1 MDAVS
6 TFESVLNFAAASW
19 SAGYRAAP
27 ALMLGLLALIAV
39 PLTAF
44 LASVARWWTRR
55 RASAP
60 IRDGAVPDVPAPHNR
75 QAFLELLDERGR
87 RVALQHDMV
96 RIGRDHDNDIRIPS
110 KRVHRYH
117 AAIHREDFGT
127 YRITDLAGA
136 GGNGVSV
143 NGALCAE
150 AELKDG
156 DLIELGPGRMRFHA
170 GLV

>member
-1 MDAVS
+1 MDAAS
-6 TFESVLNFAAASW
+6 TIEGLLNATSASW

-27 ALMLGLLALIAV
+27 ALMLGLLALIAL

-44 LASVARWWTRR
+44 LASVARWWQRR
-55 RASAP
+55 RMRPVMQPVVADLS
-60 IRDGAVPDVPAPHNR
+60 VPLHR
-75 QAFLELLDERGR
+75 HAFLELLNERGR
-87 RVALQHDMV
+87 RVALMHDMV
-96 RIGRDHDNDIRIPS
+96 RIGREHDNDIRIPS

-136 GGNGVSV
+136 DGNGVSV
-143 NGALCAE
+143 NGALCSE
-150 AELKDG
+150 AELEDG
-156 DLIELGPGRMRFHA
+156 DLIELGPSRLRFHA